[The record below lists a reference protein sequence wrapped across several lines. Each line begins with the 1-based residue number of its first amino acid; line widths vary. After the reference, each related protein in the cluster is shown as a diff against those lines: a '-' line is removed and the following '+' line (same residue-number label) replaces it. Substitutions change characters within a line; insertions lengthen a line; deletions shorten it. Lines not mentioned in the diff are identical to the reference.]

1 MKEETPVASSSDA
14 CALPRP
20 QKMKTNSQNNPQTN
34 QNPDQ
39 ETTAEAKPEASS
51 DRLPGEEWKQK
62 KLKEIDA
69 EILRLIEAR
78 ANIATGRKMNARKPL
93 LDPQD
98 KESVLHDVRSLCDE
112 LIRPR
117 RIAFLGPQ
125 FSFTHQA
132 ALKFFGVG
140 PSFTPVAS
148 ISSVFEEVEQN
159 QCDFGVVPVENS
171 TDGRV
176 VDALEQFTR
185 TRVQIC
191 GEVNLPIHH
200 TLMGTCERAEIK
212 TVFSK
217 PQAISQCRHWL
228 AKHLPGVALEETTST
243 SAAAQI
249 VKETPFSAAIA
260 SILAAKA
267 YGLNIL
273 APEIEDSRFN
283 VTRFVILGK
292 EDASKTTRD
301 KTMLMFELPHQ
312 AGSLADAMAIFK
324 KNRINLTWIESFPMP
339 RESGKYLFFVD
350 MEGHRTQMKVRRA
363 LSALEKK
370 NAKLAVLGSYPAWK

>member
-1 MKEETPVASSSDA
+1 MKKEMSVNSQPENHIPKKKTFPESSSA
-14 CALPRP
+14 NL
-20 QKMKTNSQNNPQTN
+20 
-34 QNPDQ
+34 
-39 ETTAEAKPEASS
+39 SS
-51 DRLPGEEWKQK
+51 EELKQK

-69 EILRLIEAR
+69 EILRLIEVR
-78 ANIATGRKMNARKPL
+78 AHVATDRKMSPRKPL
-93 LDPQD
+93 LPAQD
-98 KESVLHDVRSLCDE
+98 KESILRDVRSLCDE
-112 LIRPR
+112 LIRPK

-132 ALKFFGVG
+132 ALKYFGEG
-140 PSFTPVAS
+140 PSFAPVAS
-148 ISSVFEEVEQN
+148 ISSVFEEVERN

-176 VDALEQFTR
+176 VDALERFTHAE
-185 TRVQIC
+185 VQIC
-191 GEVNLPIHH
+191 GEIDLPIHH

-228 AKHLPGVALEETTST
+228 AKHLPGVSLEETTST

-249 VKETPFSAAIA
+249 AKETPNSAAIA

-267 YGLNIL
+267 YGLNVL

-292 EDASKTTRD
+292 EDAPKTAHD

-339 RESGKYLFFVD
+339 KESGKYLFFVD
-350 MEGHRTQMKVRRA
+350 MEGHRTQIKIRRA

-370 NAKLAVLGSYPAWK
+370 NAKLAILGSYPAWK

>member
-1 MKEETPVASSSDA
+1 MKKETSAASPSDA
-14 CALPRP
+14 NVNASP
-20 QKMKTNSQNNPQTN
+20 QKTDTKTPLLNLS
-34 QNPDQ
+34 
-39 ETTAEAKPEASS
+39 
-51 DRLPGEEWKQK
+51 GEEEKQK
-62 KLKEIDA
+62 KLKKIDA
-69 EILRLIEAR
+69 EIMRLIEVR
-78 ANIATGRKMNARKPL
+78 ANIVADRKINAGKSL
-93 LDPQD
+93 LDRQD
-98 KESVLHDVRSLCDE
+98 KESILHDVHSLCDE

-132 ALKFFGVG
+132 ALKFFGTG
-140 PSFTPVAS
+140 PSFAPVAS
-148 ISSVFEEVEQN
+148 IGSVFEEVEQN

-185 TRVQIC
+185 AHIQIC

-200 TLMGTCERAEIK
+200 ALMGTCERAEIK

-249 VKETPFSAAIA
+249 AKETPSSAAIA

-267 YGLNIL
+267 YGLEVL

-312 AGSLADAMAIFK
+312 AGALADAMAIFK

-339 RESGKYLFFVD
+339 KESGKYLFFVD
-350 MEGHRTQMKVRRA
+350 MEGHRTQMKIRRA

-370 NAKLAVLGSYPAWK
+370 NAKLAVLGSYPAWQ